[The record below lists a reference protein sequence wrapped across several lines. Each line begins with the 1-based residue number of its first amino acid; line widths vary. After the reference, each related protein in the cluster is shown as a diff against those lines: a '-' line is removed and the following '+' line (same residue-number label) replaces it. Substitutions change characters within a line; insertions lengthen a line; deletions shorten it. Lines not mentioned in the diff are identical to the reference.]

1 MEKSNDLMRS
11 WWMLHKY
18 KLKTAETG
26 TKAKKQTK
34 KYAIET
40 NGEKGMARYE
50 PQIITRVRASAK
62 KSTNDP

>member
-1 MEKSNDLMRS
+1 
-11 WWMLHKY
+11 MLHKY

-62 KSTNDP
+62 KSTICNDH

>member
-1 MEKSNDLMRS
+1 
-11 WWMLHKY
+11 MLHKY

-26 TKAKKQTK
+26 TKQTK